1 MAAAPKE
8 VTFYTFDGIKLGAM
22 LFSAGE
28 KRPCIIMTSGVSS
41 APSLLDKKTE
51 LIHEQFSG
59 LKEHFLPDFAAH
71 FQSAGYTV
79 LIYDNRCWGTSEGIP
94 RNHVDP
100 HLQTRD
106 YIDAFDFTTT
116 LPDVDPARIVFWG
129 SSMSGGNVICAAA
142 IEKRVCAVIAQAPFV
157 SGEMASV
164 DFAGMMPLMLDERG
178 AVRRGAPATLMPVM
192 PETME
197 EAMSGTSKAILK
209 EPGSI
214 LFIQEM
220 DRRRYHRD
228 KMCTMQSAVALVL
241 HEPRNAIH
249 RIGPK
254 PLLMVVAENDTTI
267 PTPSQLAMYNSA
279 LEPKRLHILK
289 GAGHFDPYYGE
300 RFEKNISAQVDF
312 LKEFVGS

>member
-1 MAAAPKE
+1 MAAAPQE
-8 VTFYTFDGIKLGAM
+8 ITFNTFDGIKLSAL

-28 KRPCIIMTSGVSS
+28 KRPCIIMSSG
-41 APSLLDKKTE
+41 
-51 LIHEQFSG
+51 FSG
-59 LKEHFLPDFAAH
+59 LKEHFLPDFATQ

-79 LIYDNRCWGTSEGIP
+79 LVYDNRCWGSSEGTP

-100 HLQTRD
+100 QLQTRD

-116 LPDVDPARIVFWG
+116 LPDVDPTRIVFWG

-142 IEKRVCAVIAQAPFV
+142 IEKRVCAVISQAPFV
-157 SGEMASV
+157 SGEMASQ
-164 DFAGMMPLMLDERG
+164 DFAAIMPLMLGERG
-178 AVRRGAPATLMPVM
+178 AMRRGAPAALVPVT

-209 EPGSI
+209 DPGAI
-214 LFIQEM
+214 PFIREV
-220 DRRRYHRD
+220 DRRGYHRE

-241 HEPRNAIH
+241 HEPRRNIH

-254 PLLMVVAENDTTI
+254 PLLMVVADSDATI
-267 PTPSQLAMYNSA
+267 PTPSQLEMYNLA
-279 LEPKRLHILK
+279 LEPKRLYVLT
-289 GAGHFDPYYGE
+289 GAGHFDLYYGE
-300 RFEKNISAQVDF
+300 PFEKNISAQLNF